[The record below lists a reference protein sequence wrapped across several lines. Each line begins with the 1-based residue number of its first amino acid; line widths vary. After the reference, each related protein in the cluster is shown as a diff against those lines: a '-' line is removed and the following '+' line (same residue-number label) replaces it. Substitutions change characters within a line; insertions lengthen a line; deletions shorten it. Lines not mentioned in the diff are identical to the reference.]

1 MQHFKTWLD
10 QTRIALVARITGGD
24 PRKTVMVYAIATLV
38 VGIVIGAALARP
50 LGAFVLLPAGIL
62 AGYAARSFVSY
73 RRRKAFLDARRQ
85 S

>member
-10 QTRIALVARITGGD
+10 QTRIALVSHIAGGD
-24 PRKTVMVYAIATLV
+24 PRKTVMVYAFATLV
-38 VGIVIGAALARP
+38 VGIVVGAALARP
-50 LGAFVLLPAGIL
+50 LGAFLLLPAGIL
-62 AGYAARSFVSY
+62 VGYAARSFVSY